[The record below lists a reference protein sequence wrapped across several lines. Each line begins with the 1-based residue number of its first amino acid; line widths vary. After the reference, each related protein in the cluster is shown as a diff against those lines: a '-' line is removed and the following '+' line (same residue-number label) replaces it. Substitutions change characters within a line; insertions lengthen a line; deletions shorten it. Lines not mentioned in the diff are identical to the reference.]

1 VTIRTVKRIDR
12 NKLGKVERTA
22 WGGVRVPATIARV
35 GILEYADANGKV
47 VREYNPP
54 EVVQSVLDA
63 LRDAPV
69 TREHPSEALSPANL
83 PAYRQGHV
91 SGTPTFAEDHIQAT
105 LAIDS
110 SDLIRDIEDG
120 RREEVSLGYLA
131 TVDYTPG
138 ETPSGEKYDGIRTHI
153 VPNHVAIVTQG
164 RAGPGVR
171 LRLDSDYGIIADN
184 DMDPKEIEKLKA
196 RADAAEARV
205 AELIAKLDA
214 ANDPKRLDALVAD
227 RVALAAAKDKA
238 KKAFPKLAAKID
250 AADKAYVD
258 CLIEAAEGQAQA
270 ESQQETEQKT
280 DAVQTTELT
289 VDANANL
296 SARERMIRRN
306 RGEKV

>member
-1 VTIRTVKRIDR
+1 MTIRTVKRIDR

-35 GILEYADANGKV
+35 GILEYTDANGQI

-83 PAYRQGHV
+83 PTYRQGHV

-110 SDLIRDIEDG
+110 SDLILDIEAG

-138 ETPSGEKYDGIRTHI
+138 TTPSGEKYDGIRTHI

-184 DMDPKEIEKLKA
+184 SMDPKEIEKLKA

-205 AELIAKLDA
+205 AELTAALA
-214 ANDPKRLDALVAD
+214 TANDPRRLDALVAD
-227 RVALAAAKDKA
+227 RVALAAAKDRA

-258 CLIEAAEGQAQA
+258 CLNEAAEA
-270 ESQQETEQKT
+270 EPAKVEQEAKT
-280 DAVQTTELT
+280 DAAPTAELT

-296 SARERMIRRN
+296 TARERMIRRG